1 MIHLPAEWVDY
12 LNEVAFFQHPQAS
25 SQEKFARGIQQARDW
40 LHFESAF
47 WTHQAESVQLANLS
61 SLLEELGKA
70 PPRVDALVPRAFQAV
85 EWMEEI
91 TQGRERA
98 QYSRHPV
105 LNDLALATACFLRGQ
120 AERRALPERC
130 ERVRVWLDSLRA
142 GYEQLAGGLPQPVQ
156 LDFQQ
161 SFQLFE
167 RSLDLLG
174 QARDVE
180 KALTTLLQSSENL
193 DILLSWMQQAQ
204 SQQEQHYTRW
214 SLPRV
219 SVRLQRCFENLRLA
233 SPTERLTL
241 WEQQARAAIF
251 ELSLWWGQHREL
263 LPLPARFLED
273 WLPLVD
279 DELQALLDVDFGAE
293 LGDAELEQLEQ
304 ALDRL
309 SEGLAEG
316 QQRQLPAAHL
326 EGGSA
331 GHYFE
336 LIQGLLRN
344 TLPVVAVPE
353 LLKSAPAPQ
362 AWSDVA
368 AAILEYS
375 KGGPREYLYEAR
387 EELLRKV
394 PAPQLEACS
403 WTCSVC
409 HHACPPGHQTCGFCG
424 NNRAGASVEAVCWS
438 A

>member
-1 MIHLPAEWVDY
+1 
-12 LNEVAFFQHPQAS
+12 
-25 SQEKFARGIQQARDW
+25 
-40 LHFESAF
+40 
-47 WTHQAESVQLANLS
+47 
-61 SLLEELGKA
+61 
-70 PPRVDALVPRAFQAV
+70 
-85 EWMEEI
+85 MEDI

-98 QYSRHPV
+98 QYSGHPV
-105 LNDLALATACFLRGQ
+105 LNDLALATSCFLRGQ
-120 AERRALPERC
+120 AEPRALPERC
-130 ERVRVWLDSLRA
+130 ERVRVWLDSLRE
-142 GYEQLAGGLPQPVQ
+142 GYEQLADGLPQPVQ
-156 LDFQQ
+156 LDLEQ

-167 RSLDLLG
+167 RSLEELR
-174 QARDVE
+174 QARHVE
-180 KALTTLLQSSENL
+180 KALISLLQSSENL
-193 DILLSWMQQAQ
+193 DLLLGWMRQAQ
-204 SQQEQHYTRW
+204 RQQEQHFTRW
-214 SLPRV
+214 SLPRG
-219 SVRLQRCFENLRLA
+219 SVRLQRCFENLRLV
-233 SPTERLTL
+233 SPAERPML
-241 WEQQARAAIF
+241 WEQQARPAIF

-263 LPLPARFLED
+263 LPLPASFLED
-273 WLPLVD
+273 WLGLVD
-279 DELQALLDVDFGAE
+279 EELQTLLDLEFGPE

-309 SEGLAEG
+309 SSSLAEG
-316 QQRQLPAAHL
+316 QQWQLPAAHL

-353 LLKSAPAPQ
+353 LLQSAPAPQ

-409 HHACPPGHQTCGFCG
+409 HHACPPGHQACGFCG
-424 NNRAGASVEAVCWS
+424 NNRAGASMEAVCWS